1 LLRDCSGADSVSE
14 DAGRI
19 PPAAGR
25 LAVRLVDLREAGRDD
40 FGAADRGRDDVD
52 LGLAAVARRAEL
64 CGFAAARAVDAA
76 VPGVAE
82 LALAADPAGLAALDE
97 AVRDEPARAEPARA
111 EPARAEPARAEVLRV
126 DEALA
131 DDVRDDGRVDDVLR
145 DDGRVDDVL
154 RAAGLRAL
162 VVRDAVARRAGLAAT
177 GLASDIVLAAAV
189 SAFAAVIMALVAV
202 FIDLMACDIVCAE
215 VVALLAAAVILVAA
229 VVTLV
234 AAEVTF
240 LAAVAGVAELRL
252 LRLVVLLRAVPER
265 EAVERDAVARDAV
278 PRVDREAV
286 LRVVA
291 LAAVPLAGFAA
302 LLRAVLGLALDVLE
316 LELDGR
322 LAVPPLDALRL
333 TDLLRAVLAELRRVA
348 ARVVD

>member
-111 EPARAEPARAEVLRV
+111 EPARDEVLRV

>member
-1 LLRDCSGADSVSE
+1 
-14 DAGRI
+14 
-19 PPAAGR
+19 
-25 LAVRLVDLREAGRDD
+25 
-40 FGAADRGRDDVD
+40 
-52 LGLAAVARRAEL
+52 
-64 CGFAAARAVDAA
+64 
-76 VPGVAE
+76 
-82 LALAADPAGLAALDE
+82 
-97 AVRDEPARAEPARA
+97 
-111 EPARAEPARAEVLRV
+111 
-126 DEALA
+126 
-131 DDVRDDGRVDDVLR
+131 
-145 DDGRVDDVL
+145 
-154 RAAGLRAL
+154 

-252 LRLVVLLRAVPER
+252 LRLVVLLRAAPER

-291 LAAVPLAGFAA
+291 LAAVLLAGFAA

>member
-82 LALAADPAGLAALDE
+82 LALAVEPAGLAALDE
-97 AVRDEPARAEPARA
+97 AVRDEPARDEPARD
-111 EPARAEPARAEVLRV
+111 EPARDEVLRV